1 MKMAMHRLNHRISF
15 GTVKSVE
22 NDMTGDYDTEFVPD
36 VRVHCAMYQRTET
49 QKVQIVGTDLADTI
63 IVVIRSRKLNKKLKA
78 QLSNDETVYAI
89 TDISQDASGLPIGYD
104 LITLKDEKK
113 VS

>member
-1 MKMAMHRLNHRISF
+1 
-15 GTVKSVE
+15 
-22 NDMTGDYDTEFVPD
+22 MTGDYDAEFVPD
-36 VRVHCAMYQRTET
+36 VTVHCAMYQRTET
-49 QKVQIVGTDLADTI
+49 QKVQIIGTDLADTI

-113 VS
+113 VI

>member
-1 MKMAMHRLNHRISF
+1 MKMAIHRLNHKISF
-15 GTVKSVE
+15 GTVKSTE
-22 NDMTGDYDTEFVPD
+22 NNMTGDYDTEFAPD
-36 VRVHCAMYQRTET
+36 VTVHCAMYQRTET
-49 QKVQIVGTDLADTI
+49 QKVQIIGTDLADTI
-63 IVVIRSRKLNKKLKA
+63 VVVIRSRKLNKKLKA

-89 TDISQDASGLPIGYD
+89 TDISQDASGLPVGYD

>member
-1 MKMAMHRLNHRISF
+1 
-15 GTVKSVE
+15 
-22 NDMTGDYDTEFVPD
+22 
-36 VRVHCAMYQRTET
+36 
-49 QKVQIVGTDLADTI
+49 
-63 IVVIRSRKLNKKLKA
+63 LNKKLKA

-89 TDISQDASGLPIGYD
+89 TDISQDASGLPVGYD

>member
-1 MKMAMHRLNHRISF
+1 MKIATHRLNHRISF
-15 GTVKSVE
+15 GTVKSTE
-22 NDMTGDYDTEFVPD
+22 NDMTGDYDAEFVPD
-36 VRVHCAMYQRTET
+36 VTVHCAMYQRTET
-49 QKVQIVGTDLADTI
+49 QKVQIIGTDLADTI

-113 VS
+113 VI